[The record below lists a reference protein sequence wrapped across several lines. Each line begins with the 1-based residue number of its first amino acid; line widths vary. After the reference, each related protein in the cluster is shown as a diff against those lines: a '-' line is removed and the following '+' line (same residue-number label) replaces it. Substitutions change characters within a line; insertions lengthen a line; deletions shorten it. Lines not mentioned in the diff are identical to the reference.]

1 MSILEGL
8 KPKRVFHYFEK
19 ITQIPH
25 GSENTKQISD
35 YLVDFAAT
43 HGLSYI
49 QDESNNV
56 IIRKEASAG
65 YEHSIGVILQG
76 HCDMVCEKTAGSD
89 HDFKH
94 DPLKL
99 EVDGDFIS
107 AKDTTLGGDDGIAV
121 AYMLAILEDDSISHP
136 PLECVFTTD
145 EEIGLLG
152 ANALDASLLK
162 GKRMINLDSE
172 EEGSIWTSCAGG
184 MRSDCEIPVIRE
196 KVHGTSYEV
205 VIDGLLGGHS
215 GSEIDKNRANSNI
228 LLGRFL
234 FGLSQRMNYSLIEAE
249 GGSKDNA
256 IPRISSA
263 MLLIDEKESELL
275 NSFASQLELQLKK
288 EYENTDDGICITLS
302 KGKEADYHALSQISR
317 EKLTFYLMNV
327 PNGIQ
332 KMSGSIEGLVETSC
346 NLGIFHMFKED
357 DNLLGSLSVRS
368 SVESAK
374 DALSDRLCYLTE
386 FLGGTYSTRGSYP
399 AWEYREDSLLRDIMV
414 KVYEDMYQKKPQVV
428 AIHAGL
434 ECGLF
439 YGRIDGLDCT
449 SIGPDLTDVHTT
461 EEKMSISSAARV
473 YEYLLNVLKEL
484 K

>member
-288 EYENTDDGICITLS
+288 EYENTDDGIYITLS

>member
-184 MRSDCEIPVIRE
+184 MRSDCEIPVTRE

-288 EYENTDDGICITLS
+288 EYENTDDGIYITLS